1 MRRWWQ
7 VGGWDVISL
16 LGLAGDVSGVAAI
29 PAGPGLAASGCGGR
43 STGSELNPSVTV
55 SVEAPGTCA
64 ECVQSLSL
72 HLIISS

>member
-16 LGLAGDVSGVAAI
+16 LGLAGDVSGDVS
-29 PAGPGLAASGCGGR
+29 GPGLAASGCGGR